1 MKNIKNKNEKSVCI
15 IILFEMTLTHI
26 TSFVK
31 KKNVI
36 FLGIC
41 PLLYLN
47 RVKND
52 SASFLNYS
60 KYSEKEVN

>member
-1 MKNIKNKNEKSVCI
+1 MISFFSLIDVKNITNKNEKSVCI

-31 KKNVI
+31 KNVI

-47 RVKND
+47 RV
-52 SASFLNYS
+52 
-60 KYSEKEVN
+60 